1 MGDRALRWWE
11 RSFVVWTVFGL
22 ASIWL
27 GWRGYTAEAIPY
39 GDVSFVYEFWAT
51 QAITGGPIVGLETIW
66 VYPVVALIPILLPLM
81 AGTGSYAIG
90 WIVMVTLV
98 NAAAIAVLLYVDTDT
113 DIDTDTDTKSNAP
126 TENNHSAGYL
136 QSRYRRRQIIAAWW
150 WIAFLVFL
158 GPIAVAR
165 LDTVVTPLVIIGL
178 VLLAKR
184 PFLAASIITI
194 ATWIKVWPAA
204 VLMSMVAILAERRKI
219 VIASLI
225 TTAVIMVL
233 ALMLGGANSILSFL
247 TEQTSRGLQIEAPLA
262 TPFLWLVSA
271 GVAGYEIYYDTDI
284 LTFQVRGEGTDIVSM
299 ISSLVLG
306 AAFVGALVF
315 GWRVSRTSG
324 RAHEILPALVLL
336 LTTILIVFNKVGSPQ
351 YIGWLAAPIVAGIIV
366 APSSYRAVSWIVLGL
381 ALLTNAF
388 YPDMYQGV
396 LAAQPFEL
404 GVLTLRNIAEI
415 LLLLLSFSIT
425 VKVSGAGAQT
435 RSRLES

>member
-51 QAITGGPIVGLETIW
+51 QAITVGPIVGLETTW

-90 WIVMVTLV
+90 WIVMVTVV
-98 NAAAIAVLLYVDTDT
+98 NAAAIAVLLYVE
-113 DIDTDTDTKSNAP
+113 IDAETNLAL
-126 TENNHSAGYL
+126 ENDESEESL
-136 QSRYRRRQIIAAWW
+136 RSRKRRRHIIAAWW

-178 VLLAKR
+178 VMLAKR

-219 VIASLI
+219 FIASLI

-233 ALMLGGANSILSFL
+233 ALILGGANSILSFL

-271 GVAGYEIYYDTDI
+271 GVAGYEIYYDTDV

-324 RAHEILPALVLL
+324 RAHEILPGLVLL
-336 LTTILIVFNKVGSPQ
+336 LTTILIVSNKVGSPQ
-351 YIGWLAAPIVAGIIV
+351 YIGWLAAPVVAGIIF
-366 APSSYRAVSWIVLGL
+366 APSSFRAASWIVLGL

-388 YPDMYQGV
+388 YPDMYQGI
-396 LAAQPFEL
+396 LEAQPFEL
-404 GVLTLRNIAEI
+404 AILPLRNIGE
-415 LLLLLSFSIT
+415 LLLLLFGVLIVLSF
-425 VKVSGAGAQT
+425 GGT
-435 RSRLES
+435 RVVTQSSLEQ